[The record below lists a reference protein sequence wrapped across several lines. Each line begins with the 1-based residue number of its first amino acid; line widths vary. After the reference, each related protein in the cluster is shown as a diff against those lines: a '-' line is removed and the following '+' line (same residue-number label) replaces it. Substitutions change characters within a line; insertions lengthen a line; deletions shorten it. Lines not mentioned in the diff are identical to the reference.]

1 MAKVHPIAAGRSPIT
16 RPRPVSA
23 VSPATATAAEPEEP
37 DVSQGG
43 GSFWTRRARSMSL
56 PALAAATLAAFAG
69 VLGNGWVGF
78 DDPDYMVTNSHINHG
93 LTLAGLRWIMHAP
106 HGGNFHPL
114 TSVLHML
121 SAQMFGPI
129 PAWHHAV
136 SLALHA
142 LNSVLLA
149 VALARLTRAWWKS
162 VLVAA
167 LFALH
172 PLRVES
178 VAWVSELK
186 DVLSG
191 LFFMLALLA
200 YARWAERPG
209 RGRYAWVVACLGAGL
224 LAKPMLVTLPCVL
237 VLLDFWPIGRLQNV
251 RSLEAARTRPWRAP
265 PRSIGGLLLEKWP
278 LFALVVASSA
288 TTFLFQRGSGAVV
301 AAANMPLLARAAN
314 AAISYWRYV
323 GLTIWPHGLMP
334 FYPLS
339 GIADLGR
346 GAWCALALAVV
357 TALFVGQRRERPHL
371 LVGWLWYVGML
382 VPVIGLVQVGMQSHA
397 DRYTYLPVIGIG
409 VAAVWMLDELLPR
422 GRAIRIAA
430 TAASC
435 AVLGFLGVATA
446 RQVRLWRSNHVLF
459 AYTLALDPTNLI
471 AHHCL
476 GTELLNTGHPH
487 EALEHFEAILRGNTG
502 YASTR
507 ANAAV
512 ALSALGR
519 TDEAI
524 QQFGKAIEERDG
536 VLARHNFGLTLMKRG
551 RFDEAIEQYR
561 AGLRLDPDHFATLV
575 ELGAVL
581 GTRGRFAE
589 AETVLRHAVNLE
601 PADHGARRLL
611 AVTLTRE
618 GNVEDAIVQ
627 YSELERRDP
636 DDLDALNNI
645 AWIRATHADPRHRDG
660 TQAVRLAELAVA
672 GSRPPVAVL
681 YSTLAASYAEAG
693 RFPDAVRAG
702 VRAVALARSE
712 RDSAASVRYAEQLA
726 GYRTGRPFHF
736 AR

>member
-1 MAKVHPIAAGRSPIT
+1 MAKVHPIAAGRSPVT
-16 RPRPVSA
+16 GPPPVA
-23 VSPATATAAEPEEP
+23 AGSPATATAAEPEEP
-37 DVSQGG
+37 GASQGG
-43 GSFWTRRARSMSL
+43 GPFWARRARPMSL
-56 PALAAATLAAFAG
+56 LALAAATLAAFAG
-69 VLGNGWVGF
+69 VLGNSWVGF
-78 DDPDYMVTNSHINHG
+78 DDPDYIVTNSHINHG

-129 PAWHHAV
+129 PGLHHAV

-142 LNSVLLA
+142 LNAVLLA

-209 RGRYAWVVACLGAGL
+209 HGRYAWVVACLGAGL

-251 RSLEAARTRPWRAP
+251 RLLGAARTRPWRAP
-265 PRSIGGLLLEKWP
+265 RRSIGGLLLEKWP

-288 TTFLFQRGSGAVV
+288 TTFLVQRGSGAVV
-301 AAANMPLLARAAN
+301 ANMPLLARAAN

-334 FYPLS
+334 FYPLT
-339 GIADLGR
+339 GTIDLGR
-346 GAWCALALAVV
+346 GAWCAFALAVV
-357 TALFVGQRRERPHL
+357 TALFVGQGRARPHL

-382 VPVIGLVQVGMQSHA
+382 VPVIGLVQVGIQSYA

-409 VAAVWMLDELLPR
+409 VAAVWTLDELLPR

-430 TAASC
+430 TVAACSVLS
-435 AVLGFLGVATA
+435 VLGMATA
-446 RQVRLWRSNHVLF
+446 RQVRLWRSNHALF

-476 GTELLNTGHPH
+476 GTELLNTGHPR

-502 YASTR
+502 YAFTR

-524 QQFGKAIEERDG
+524 QQFRRAIGERDG
-536 VLARHNFGLTLMKRG
+536 ALARHNFGLTLMKLG

-561 AGLRLDPDHFATLV
+561 AGLRLEPDHFATLV
-575 ELGAVL
+575 ELGATL

-589 AETVLRHAVNLE
+589 AETVLRDAVELE
-601 PADHGARRLL
+601 PADRGARRLL

-618 GNVEDAIVQ
+618 GNVEDAIAQ
-627 YSELERRDP
+627 YSALVRRDP

-660 TQAVRLAELAVA
+660 AQAVRLAEQAVA

-712 RDSAASVRYAEQLA
+712 RDSAASVSYAEQLA
-726 GYRTGRPFHF
+726 GYRAGRPFHF